1 MECKFEGA
9 EMGYEQNY
17 VVPSVESL
25 MEKLVGKTALEL
37 LRKEFEKNG
46 IKIVKVST
54 FTLTED
60 DWMGDVHGT
69 RIELSNGKVYIP
81 KLVKQYTANG
91 NYGCDY
97 YEWKEEKE
105 KVKVVHESDG
115 EV

>member
-1 MECKFEGA
+1 
-9 EMGYEQNY
+9 MGWEQNY

-25 MEKLVGKTALEL
+25 MEKLVGRASFL
-37 LRKEFEKNG
+37 L
-46 IKIVKVST
+46 
-54 FTLTED
+54 LTEALAKQGIEIITISKIKLQED
-60 DWMGDVHGT
+60 DYGAGVEGY

-105 KVKVVHESDG
+105 KVKVVQESDG
-115 EV
+115 ER